1 MSRLARFCLCAIAM
15 IGISAMST
23 AYAGKNKQPTS
34 APADENGPLK
44 FYGTISAVDA
54 KAMTF
59 TVDNQTFTIVPETH
73 MTKAA
78 DDSQATIADAVVGET
93 VRGTYTKSADGK
105 LQVTKVRFGKKAGG
119 GKKSGKKNQEPASK
133 PS

>member
-1 MSRLARFCLCAIAM
+1 MS
-15 IGISAMST
+15 S
-23 AYAGKNKQPTS
+23 AYAGKTKQPAT

-73 MTKAA
+73 MTNAA
-78 DDSQATIADAVVGET
+78 DDSQASIADAVVGET

-119 GKKSGKKNQEPASK
+119 GKKGGKKDKEPSSK